1 MKRKKSLQRV
11 LSAFLTILLLV
22 SVVPTAVFAAGTETY
37 QKISDAA
44 EFETGKYVMAVD
56 TGYAVGPID
65 GTWVSAVKVTPE
77 GNVITDPDAGMVV
90 DLEVADSSVKIKL
103 SDGNYI
109 APKGGNNNGIQAGEY
124 DWAWSVENGKF
135 VFSGTEDDT
144 VVLASNK
151 SSQNKFRGYK
161 KATATGNPNG
171 YPYQF
176 TLYKLA
182 ESGSGEQTVAA
193 PLADPMAGAVASGA
207 EITLSTATPNAQIY
221 YTLDGSDPADANNT
235 ARELYS
241 SENKPVITEDGTLK
255 AVAVLGASM
264 SAVQQLSYTIKGEAV
279 LEDGDQVVIYAPEY
293 NKALSSE
300 KTGFYNVGTDITVGS
315 DGTVTGYTDADV
327 WTVVAN
333 DDGTYSFQQG
343 GKNIGLGDSYASMDL
358 GAVHD
363 DWEVIDLEDGTYNIK
378 NTGRGNY
385 MEWYAQFSNW
395 STYNKGSFATDGQF
409 KLKFYKVE
417 GSEPAPEPEIPL
429 ADGDQVVIYAP
440 AYNKALSSEKNP
452 DKDFYNAG
460 TDVTVG
466 ADGTLTGY
474 TDVDIWTVKDNG
486 DGTFSFGQDGQY
498 LGMQDS
504 YTSMDLGEKHDKW
517 ELEDAGE
524 GLCYVKNTGRDA
536 YMEWYDQNNYWSAYY
551 NINTGSEGMFALAF
565 YKVTDT
571 PDQPSGDAGS
581 RAETLQDGDEIVIY
595 LPSAQKAISSEASG
609 SRLAGADAQADGEK
623 ITTSA
628 DNVTFTVEIT
638 EEGEYRFI
646 ADGKYLT
653 SGATGNSLT
662 LESEA
667 GQYSQWTLEDA
678 DNGSFIKNTAAQYNG
693 NPQYLEYYGGNFT
706 TYGKNS
712 YADEAIYTFQFY
724 YAPEGAVTPEPGA
737 PAVEGLEVE
746 ASPKSGASVEAGQ
759 TIVLTAAD
767 GAEIYYTMSTDGTE
781 PADPDVTSVS
791 QKYTAPI
798 EIEKTPET
806 DKPVIIKA
814 VAHIPAAGVAEAQT
828 GEVVTFTYKAPMN
841 LGDYTLYFG
850 QLHAHTNLSDGT
862 GTVEQ
867 AFDHASKVDNLD
879 FLALTDHSNSFDN
892 DANVH
897 LNSENAEELSEE
909 WEEGRSGARNITER
923 ENGTFVGLYG
933 FEMTWSGGAPGHI
946 NTFNSD
952 GFESRNYAPYKKGD
966 NYDVLQAYFDTLNEN
981 PETISQFNH
990 PGDTFGDFMDFSLY
1004 DPVVDNQITLIEV
1017 GNGEGAIGSSGYFPS
1032 YSYYTRALDKGWHVA
1047 PTNNQDNHKGNWG
1060 DSNTARSVVLAT
1072 DLSEEAIYD
1081 AMKNYRVYATEDNDL
1096 SILYSLNGNAMGSIL
1111 DDQEAVNIEVSISDP
1126 TDTAGSTKVEVIVN
1140 GGQTLAEQTFEG
1152 GSADISFD
1160 NLPATYGYYYLRI
1173 TQADKNI
1180 AVTAPVWV
1188 GESLNAGVSK
1198 TSSSVALPIKGD
1210 EISISSQIYNNL
1222 SDNMQV
1228 TSLTY
1233 TMEGQAEPFHTADV
1247 SSIGSNGVVAP
1258 RTSYSYEF
1266 PYMAEQAGGFNIN
1279 VQMKAMINGEEFT
1292 FTDVLKLS
1300 VSDPAIATK
1309 VLIDGTHYNDY
1320 VNGYYSGNMTNFI
1333 NMGTADNIQV
1343 KIAQPGETITA
1354 ETLSDV
1360 SLFVISAPLKY
1371 TSDYTGEAKVS
1382 VFEDEFVNLVRDYV
1396 QGGGTVIVC
1405 GLADY
1410 QDANSGSPHTTY
1422 EQVNK
1427 LLKAIGATMR
1437 VNDDELIDQGD
1448 NGGQPYRLY
1457 FDDFNTGS
1465 MDPVV
1470 QEVLK
1475 GVVDSGLRYS
1485 SYSGCSVAV
1494 GNGEAIVYGHDTTYS
1509 INSKNPAQGHNKPV
1523 LSYSDPYD
1531 PESAVVQKGDV
1542 VAMATEPVGEGRVF
1556 LSGTVFCSNFE
1567 VAAEDQVSYSNG
1579 IIAQNILN
1587 MVKKEPVISTIEE
1600 ARAGTDGQV
1609 FTVVGTVANGTAESG
1624 NAFFNTIYIQDN
1636 AGNGINVF
1644 PIDDNNI
1651 RRGDQVMITGSISE
1665 YIGDK
1670 QLSAINVTVLEGSK
1684 EVIISDATTKEA
1696 DDYEANFGKLVRVE
1710 GVVQS
1715 VKLANGIVE
1724 SIELQDESGQSCRVF
1739 IDGYIGY
1746 SDDASPELE
1755 GFVKEGATISAVGF
1769 VSHDAEG
1776 NRLRV
1781 RDRSEIKAEEQSPVS
1796 ENYDVIF
1803 ALANGAADGA
1813 LKAEGG
1819 KDYAATLK
1827 PADGYAL
1834 PETVKVTVG
1843 GAELPSEGYSYN
1855 AVTGELMIYGAYITG
1870 DMQIMAEFI
1879 KVPSEEPGDTEQ
1891 PGDTE
1896 TPDDTEKPGES
1907 ENPDG
1912 ETPSE
1917 VPETGDAANIAVW
1930 LLVFAASAILVI
1942 LTLFKRKGTA
1952 K

>member
-221 YTLDGSDPADANNT
+221 YTLDGSDPADADNT
-235 ARELYS
+235 TRELYS
-241 SENKPVITEDGTLK
+241 SENKPVITEDCTLK

-279 LEDGDQVVIYAPEY
+279 LE
-293 NKALSSE
+293 
-300 KTGFYNVGTDITVGS
+300 
-315 DGTVTGYTDADV
+315 
-327 WTVVAN
+327 
-333 DDGTYSFQQG
+333 
-343 GKNIGLGDSYASMDL
+343 
-358 GAVHD
+358 
-363 DWEVIDLEDGTYNIK
+363 
-378 NTGRGNY
+378 
-385 MEWYAQFSNW
+385 
-395 STYNKGSFATDGQF
+395 
-409 KLKFYKVE
+409 
-417 GSEPAPEPEIPL
+417 
-429 ADGDQVVIYAP
+429 DGDQVVIYAP

-524 GLCYVKNTGRDA
+524 GLYYVKNTGRDA

-638 EEGEYRFI
+638 VEGEYRFI

-693 NPQYLEYYGGNFT
+693 NPQYIEYYNSNFT

-737 PAVEGLEVE
+737 SIKDGDQVVIYAPEYNKALSSEKTGFYNVGTDITVGSDGTVTGYTDADVWTVVANDDGTYSFQQDGKNIGLEDSYASMNLGAVHDDWEVIDLEDGTYNIKNTGRGNYMEWYAQFSNWSTYNSSSAATDGQFKLKFYKVESMPVDPEEPAVEGLEVE

-814 VAHIPAAGVAEAQT
+814 VAHIPAAGVEEAQT

-897 LNSENAEELSEE
+897 LDSENAEELSEE
-909 WEEGRSGARNITER
+909 WEEGRSGARNITEH

-1004 DPVVDNQITLIEV
+1004 NQITLIEV
-1017 GNGEGAIGSSGYFPS
+1017 GNGEGVIGSSGYFPS

-1111 DDQEAVNIEVSISDP
+1111 DDQESVNIEVSISDP

-1152 GSADISFD
+1152 GSAELTFE

-1222 SDNMQV
+1222 SDDMQV

-1233 TMEGQAEPFHTADV
+1233 TMEGQTEPFHTADV

-1279 VQMKAMINGEEFT
+1279 VQMKAIINGEEFT

-1343 KIAQPGETITA
+1343 RIAQPGETITA

-1371 TSDYTGEAKVS
+1371 TSDYTGEAEIS
-1382 VFEDEFVNLVRDYV
+1382 VFEEEFVNLVRDYV

-1410 QDANSGSPHTTY
+1410 QDANSGSPYTTY

-1427 LLKAIGATMR
+1427 LLEAIGATMR
-1437 VNDDELIDQGD
+1437 VNDDELIDQDD

-1465 MDPVV
+1465 TDPVV

-1494 GNGEAIVYGHDTTYS
+1494 GKGEAIVYGHNTTYS

-1523 LSYSDPYD
+1523 LSYSDLYD
-1531 PESAVVQKGDV
+1531 SESAVVQKGDV
-1542 VAMATEPVGEGRVF
+1542 VAMATEPVGEGHVF

-1600 ARAGTDGQV
+1600 RTDRYSLWSARLQMVRQKQGMLSST
-1609 FTVVGTVANGTAESG
+1609 
-1624 NAFFNTIYIQDN
+1624 
-1636 AGNGINVF
+1636 
-1644 PIDDNNI
+1644 P
-1651 RRGDQVMITGSISE
+1651 SISRM
-1665 YIGDK
+1665 
-1670 QLSAINVTVLEGSK
+1670 TP
-1684 EVIISDATTKEA
+1684 ATASMYSRLMTIT
-1696 DDYEANFGKLVRVE
+1696 
-1710 GVVQS
+1710 S
-1715 VKLANGIVE
+1715 V
-1724 SIELQDESGQSCRVF
+1724 
-1739 IDGYIGY
+1739 
-1746 SDDASPELE
+1746 
-1755 GFVKEGATISAVGF
+1755 
-1769 VSHDAEG
+1769 
-1776 NRLRV
+1776 
-1781 RDRSEIKAEEQSPVS
+1781 
-1796 ENYDVIF
+1796 
-1803 ALANGAADGA
+1803 
-1813 LKAEGG
+1813 
-1819 KDYAATLK
+1819 AAT
-1827 PADGYAL
+1827 
-1834 PETVKVTVG
+1834 
-1843 GAELPSEGYSYN
+1843 
-1855 AVTGELMIYGAYITG
+1855 
-1870 DMQIMAEFI
+1870 
-1879 KVPSEEPGDTEQ
+1879 
-1891 PGDTE
+1891 
-1896 TPDDTEKPGES
+1896 
-1907 ENPDG
+1907 
-1912 ETPSE
+1912 
-1917 VPETGDAANIAVW
+1917 
-1930 LLVFAASAILVI
+1930 
-1942 LTLFKRKGTA
+1942 R
-1952 K
+1952 

>member
-65 GTWVSAVKVTPE
+65 STWVSAVKVTPE

-193 PLADPMAGAVASGA
+193 PLADPAAGAVASGA

-235 ARELYS
+235 VRELYS
-241 SENKPVITEDGTLK
+241 SENKPVITEDCTLK

-279 LEDGDQVVIYAPEY
+279 LE
-293 NKALSSE
+293 
-300 KTGFYNVGTDITVGS
+300 
-315 DGTVTGYTDADV
+315 
-327 WTVVAN
+327 
-333 DDGTYSFQQG
+333 
-343 GKNIGLGDSYASMDL
+343 
-358 GAVHD
+358 
-363 DWEVIDLEDGTYNIK
+363 
-378 NTGRGNY
+378 
-385 MEWYAQFSNW
+385 
-395 STYNKGSFATDGQF
+395 
-409 KLKFYKVE
+409 
-417 GSEPAPEPEIPL
+417 
-429 ADGDQVVIYAP
+429 DGDQVVIYAP

-524 GLCYVKNTGRDA
+524 GLYYVKNTGRDA

-581 RAETLQDGDEIVIY
+581 RAETLQGGDEIVIY

-693 NPQYLEYYGGNFT
+693 NPQYIEYYNSNFT

-759 TIVLTAAD
+759 TIALTAAD

-781 PADPDVTSVS
+781 PADPDVTEES

-814 VAHIPAAGVAEAQT
+814 VAHIPAAGVEEAQT

-862 GTVEQ
+862 GTVKQ

-897 LNSENAEELSEE
+897 LDSENAEELSEE
-909 WEEGRSGARNITER
+909 WEEGRSGARNITEH

-1222 SDNMQV
+1222 SDDMQV

-1233 TMEGQAEPFHTADV
+1233 TMEGQTEPFHTADV
-1247 SSIGSNGVVAP
+1247 FSIGSNGVVAP

-1266 PYMAEQAGGFNIN
+1266 PYMADQAGGFNIN
-1279 VQMKAMINGEEFT
+1279 VQMKAIINGEEFT

-1382 VFEDEFVNLVRDYV
+1382 VFENEFVNLVRDYV
-1396 QGGGTVIVC
+1396 QEGGTVIVC

-1427 LLKAIGATMR
+1427 LLEAIGATMR
-1437 VNDDELIDQGD
+1437 VNDDELIDQYD

-1465 MDPVV
+1465 TDPVV

-1523 LSYSDPYD
+1523 LSYSDLYD
-1531 PESAVVQKGDV
+1531 SESAVVQKGDV

-1609 FTVVGTVANGTAESG
+1609 FTVVGTVANGTAETG
-1624 NAFFNTIYIQDN
+1624 NAFFNTIYIQDD

-1739 IDGYIGY
+1739 IDGYIDY

-1796 ENYDVIF
+1796 ESYDVIF